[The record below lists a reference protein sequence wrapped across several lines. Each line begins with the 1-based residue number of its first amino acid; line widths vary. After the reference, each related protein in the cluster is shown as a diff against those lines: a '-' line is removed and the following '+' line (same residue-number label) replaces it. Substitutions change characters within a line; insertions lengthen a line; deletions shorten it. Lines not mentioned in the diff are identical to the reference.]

1 MVLGII
7 TQIATATDRVQ
18 HQVDSARRRN
28 GMANGH
34 YADSYASED
43 LTVIEVSGRLRNSD
57 EAQSFDDG
65 LCELTQ
71 GSPHRV
77 ALDFSD
83 LEYIDSHG
91 LRVILM
97 ASQRIVRTGGKIV
110 IYGAHGRVAK
120 SIRDSGIDH
129 IVPTF
134 EDLDDVMAF
143 FRLPSD
149 V

>member
-7 TQIATATDRVQ
+7 TQIATATDRLQ

-34 YADSYASED
+34 QEHAEMQSND
-43 LTVIEVSGRLRNSD
+43 LKVVEVAGRLRNSD
-57 EAQSFDDG
+57 EAESFDAG
-65 LCELTQ
+65 LNDLTQ
-71 GSPHRV
+71 DKPQRV
-77 ALDFSD
+77 ALDLTD

-97 ASQRIVRTGGKIV
+97 ASQRIVRSGGKIV

-120 SIRDSGIDH
+120 SIRDSGTDH

-134 EDLDDVMAF
+134 EDLDAVIAYF
-143 FRLPSD
+143 K
-149 V
+149 

>member
-28 GMANGH
+28 GIANGNGYH
-34 YADSYASED
+34 AETANDD
-43 LTVIEVSGRLRNSD
+43 LTVVEVAGRLRNFD
-57 EAQSFDDG
+57 EAQSFDAG
-65 LCELTQ
+65 LSDLTQ
-71 GSPHRV
+71 DMPHRI

-83 LEYIDSHG
+83 LEYIDGHG

-97 ASQRIVRTGGKIV
+97 ASLRIVRAGGKIV
-110 IYGAHGRVAK
+110 VYGAHGRVAK
-120 SIRDSGIDH
+120 SIRDSGVDH

-134 EDLDDVMAF
+134 EDLDAVKAF
-143 FRLPSD
+143 FR
-149 V
+149 

>member
-7 TQIATATDRVQ
+7 TQIATATDRLQ

-34 YADSYASED
+34 QEHAEMQSND
-43 LTVIEVSGRLRNSD
+43 LKVVEVAGRLRNSD
-57 EAQSFDDG
+57 EAESFDAG
-65 LCELTQ
+65 LSDLTQ
-71 GSPHRV
+71 DKPQRV
-77 ALDFSD
+77 ALDLTD

-97 ASQRIVRTGGKIV
+97 ASQRIVRSGGKIV

-120 SIRDSGIDH
+120 SIRDSGTDH

-134 EDLDDVMAF
+134 EDLDAVIAYF
-143 FRLPSD
+143 K
-149 V
+149 

>member
-7 TQIATATDRVQ
+7 TQIATATDRLH

-28 GMANGH
+28 GVANGH
-34 YADSYASED
+34 HADSYVGVG

-57 EAQSFDDG
+57 EAQLFDDG
-65 LCELTQ
+65 LCELTSE
-71 GSPHRV
+71 SPRRV

-97 ASQRIVRTGGKIV
+97 ASQRVVRSGGKIV

-120 SIRDSGIDH
+120 SIRDSGVDH

-134 EDLDDVMAF
+134 EDLDDVIGF
-143 FRLPSD
+143 FRLPSNN
-149 V
+149 

>member
-7 TQIATATDRVQ
+7 TQIATATDRLQ

-34 YADSYASED
+34 QEHAEMQNND
-43 LTVIEVSGRLRNSD
+43 LKVVEVAGRLRNSD
-57 EAQSFDDG
+57 EAESFDAG
-65 LCELTQ
+65 LSDLTQ
-71 GSPHRV
+71 DKPQRV
-77 ALDFSD
+77 ALDLTD

-97 ASQRIVRTGGKIV
+97 ASQRIVRSGGKIV

-120 SIRDSGIDH
+120 SIRDSGTDH

-134 EDLDDVMAF
+134 EDLDAVIAYF
-143 FRLPSD
+143 K
-149 V
+149 

>member
-28 GMANGH
+28 GIANGQH
-34 YADSYASED
+34 QHAELESSD
-43 LTVIEVSGRLRNSD
+43 LKVVEVAGRLRNSD
-57 EAQSFDDG
+57 EAESFDAG
-65 LCELTQ
+65 LNDLTQ
-71 GSPHRV
+71 DKPQRV
-77 ALDFSD
+77 ALDLTD
-83 LEYIDSHG
+83 LEYIDGHG

-97 ASQRIVRTGGKIV
+97 ASQRIVRSGGKIV

-120 SIRDSGIDH
+120 SIRDSGTDH

-134 EDLDDVMAF
+134 EDLDSVMAYF
-143 FRLPSD
+143 Q
-149 V
+149 